1 MHIETV
7 TITNYK
13 SFLEKQTLHFEPGFN
28 LLVGTNNAG
37 KTTVLDVIDLEPGL
51 NEPHRSERTI
61 PQFGGQPSGVSEF
74 EVALATRFSEL
85 RRLVGSTQ
93 LFLPATVSPNVSFN
107 SEEISKRVLNF
118 LNEDRLLRLVSVFG
132 QGKEN
137 VRVIGDDLIG
147 GLASRDTPHK
157 PMVAA
162 AVPHAVRGLDPQI
175 SVTEN
180 SGFQTPIGNYCQL
193 FKPRIYRFNAQR
205 RPGSQCSAQNSAIL
219 DREAITLPYCI
230 NHLQTNDAHGHRLLC
245 GLINRIFPSVKWVQA
260 PPTSGNFDL
269 RCLPLPPEARRDDLS
284 TAIARMGAGI
294 GNVIAMLYVVLT
306 SREPQVIAIDEPNAF
321 LHPRAL
327 RELLAI
333 LESEGKQHQFILT
346 AHSAD
351 VLTAVTARSISLLEF
366 DGVATTVRH
375 VGSKDL
381 HAFRGG
387 LADLGIRMTDLHAK
401 DHVFWV
407 EGQTEELVMPEILR
421 WACPE
426 VAAGTSVLRVERTG
440 TFSKKGIEP
449 EEIVKIYERLSSSSA
464 LVPPMVCILLD
475 GENRSPESRRAIEAS
490 SQGKLRFLDR
500 RMLEN
505 YLLHPQA
512 LVAAFL
518 ELSQTVTDATV
529 RDALSRALV
538 VHEQPSVLAL
548 LDGAAILQQVFS
560 GLSDASLEFRKT
572 RDVPALV
579 TWILQHDPEYLAPL
593 RDCLRQSFGLSC
605 VPAQVGH

>member
-7 TITNYK
+7 AITNYK

-37 KTTVLDVIDLEPGL
+37 KTTVLDVIDLDPSL

-61 PQFGGQPSGVSEF
+61 PQFGGQPIQFSEF
-74 EVALATRFSEL
+74 EVVLATRFSEL
-85 RRLVGSTQ
+85 RRLAGPTQVYLPLTAPANVSLSDPEILKYVLDFSKNNGALSLTSTFGHSSETVHVAGNDLIRGSANRFSQ
-93 LFLPATVSPNVSFN
+93 VPPPATASLRYRSNEIEP
-107 SEEISKRVLNF
+107 EISV
-118 LNEDRLLRLVSVFG
+118 
-132 QGKEN
+132 
-137 VRVIGDDLIG
+137 G
-147 GLASRDTPHK
+147 GHSE
-157 PMVAA
+157 
-162 AVPHAVRGLDPQI
+162 
-175 SVTEN
+175 S
-180 SGFQTPIGNYCQL
+180 QTIVGNYCQL

-205 RPGSQCSAQNSAIL
+205 RPGSQCAAQGSAIL
-219 DREAITLPYCI
+219 DREAVTLPYCI
-230 NHLQTNDAHGHRLLC
+230 NHLQTNDAHGHRLFC
-245 GLINRIFPSVKWVQA
+245 GWINRIFPSVKWVQA
-260 PPTSGNFDL
+260 PPTGGGFDL

-284 TAIARMGAGI
+284 TPMARMGAGI